1 MAIKR
6 GNSTDAFEE
15 QETFDVVWY
24 QQQIRTLQ
32 GTIDMLQGELEGMR
46 QQQRAVYVKDLESR
60 LYEMQR
66 ELMTA
71 HRRNKKLTGTL
82 QEAKEKL
89 QILKEKVDQLS
100 EPPNNYGVF
109 LGTNE
114 DDTIDVDISG
124 RKWRVNLDP
133 GLKEQDISVGQEV
146 IVNSGMNV
154 VGIKAAERHG
164 DVVKIKERL
173 DDELAI
179 VSLRTDEER
188 VVRVAASLKA
198 ESLKAGDNVLLN
210 HTTSMLMDK
219 LPKREVEDLLLEEV
233 PDIGYTDIGGLDIQI
248 EAIRDAIEMPYLYP
262 KEYEEFNLSPPK
274 GVLLYGPPGCGKT
287 LIARAVA
294 SSIAERVRRQT
305 GQSGS
310 PRLFH

>member
-6 GNSTDAFEE
+6 GNSKDSFEE

-46 QQQRAVYVKDLESR
+46 QQQRAIYIKDLESR

-89 QILKEKVDQLS
+89 QILKEKVEQLS
-100 EPPNNYGVF
+100 APPNNYGVF
-109 LGTNE
+109 LGANE
-114 DDTIDVDISG
+114 DGSIDIDVSG

-133 GLKEQDISVGQEV
+133 GLKAENLAVGQEV

-154 VGIKAAERHG
+154 VGIKASERHG
-164 DVVKIKERL
+164 EVVKIKERIE
-173 DDELAI
+173 DELAI

-188 VVRVAASLKA
+188 VVRVAASLKDEA
-198 ESLKAGDNVLLN
+198 LKTGDNVLLN
-210 HTTSMLMDK
+210 HTTSMLMEK

-233 PDIGYTDIGGLDIQI
+233 
-248 EAIRDAIEMPYLYP
+248 A
-262 KEYEEFNLSPPK
+262 EYRL
-274 GVLLYGPPGCGKT
+274 
-287 LIARAVA
+287 
-294 SSIAERVRRQT
+294 RRHRWT
-305 GQSGS
+305 
-310 PRLFH
+310 